1 MTAKRILFK
10 LSCFLLSVC
19 FVSIATVLTSTTSAQ
34 QAFLNAEYLIA
45 TSPLPDIERV
55 RFQNGKYQRGSSV
68 FEEGFLTA
76 SLERLEP
83 TDLNND
89 GLQDVVAIVASNTGG
104 SAVWISLSGLLGGSK
119 NPTPLEP
126 VFLGDRVVVNNI
138 SIARSAGGSGEVCL
152 DMLVHGPNDGQCCPT
167 KKAKRCFAVAENRW
181 VPRKAK

>member
-1 MTAKRILFK
+1 MAAKRILFK
-10 LSCFLLSVC
+10 LACFLLSAC
-19 FVSIATVLTSTTSAQ
+19 LVSIASTVKTSAE

-55 RFQNGKYQRGSSV
+55 RFQDGKYQRGSSI

-89 GLQDVVAIVASNTGG
+89 GLQDVVAVAASSTGG
-104 SAVWISLSGLLGGSK
+104 SAAWISLSGLLGGSK
-119 NPTPLEP
+119 NPTLLEP

-138 SIARSAGGSGEVCL
+138 SIARSSRGSAEVCL
-152 DMLVHGPNDGQCCPT
+152 DMLVHGPKDAQCCPT
-167 KKAKRCFAVAENRW
+167 KKEKRCFTVAENRW
-181 VPRKAK
+181 IPRRAK